1 MRIMIGM
8 ALLLA
13 VILVFS
19 FYMLAQVSQIS
30 EDLTLT
36 LDTLEKRVEDEQ
48 WEEASRTIEVLQQ
61 NWTKAIVWWNPLM
74 DHREIDLLDHS
85 IAKLAKQVD
94 LEQKE
99 DVLVE
104 ISLARRM
111 AHRLKDREKLLIS
124 NIF

>member
-1 MRIMIGM
+1 M